1 MNCVDFEVS
10 GLLSLFLLFLSVASL
25 SDFQHQLSFKCQF
38 LIAPN
43 RTPFPEAPPHT
54 AFCGV
59 GVGGT
64 VGERQGPPP
73 ATEPQVG
80 RAPSLPLGSQPEGK
94 ASALLG

>member
-43 RTPFPEAPPHT
+43 HTPFPGAPPHT

-59 GVGGT
+59 GWGAQWVRGR
-64 VGERQGPPP
+64 VLLLPQSLKLGELPPCP
-73 ATEPQVG
+73 LAASLRERPQ
-80 RAPSLPLGSQPEGK
+80 LC
-94 ASALLG
+94 